1 MVFFYGIVNV
11 AWAAWKLRDFPGPRV
26 FPVVGSVWA
35 IVPFGRAHE
44 HTKDLH
50 RVYGGRCRKMQN
62 LWHPHLCVRRRVQD
76 NSPSWR
82 EKLGLH

>member
-62 LWHPHLCVRRRVQD
+62 LWHPHLCVRQADLIANPMSV
-76 NSPSWR
+76 
-82 EKLGLH
+82 